1 MLQKGLVL
9 HFTCDARDVDGSRI
23 RDRSAYDRHGIIH
36 GTPTVGA
43 AGIVG
48 GGLLVSMGTAIT

>member
-9 HFTCDARDVDGSRI
+9 HLTCDARDVDGSRI
-23 RDRSAYDRHGIIH
+23 RDRSVYDQHGIIY
-36 GTPTVGA
+36 GNPTVGA

-48 GGLLVSMGTAIT
+48 GGLWVSMGITII